1 MTAMADACSMRM
13 TSATA
18 LRIGSAQTRTYTENA
33 AGTEEYPP
41 YEKNAD
47 QCHAARRI
55 AGCAG

>member
-1 MTAMADACSMRM
+1 MTATAGSCLIRVAP
-13 TSATA
+13 AAA
-18 LRIGSAQTRTYTENA
+18 LRPGPAQTRTDTENA

-47 QCHAARRI
+47 QCHTTRRV